1 MPWPPYS
8 NRYPMSGNIDYDL
21 FVIDPGNEDT
31 TLYQL
36 RECIKDALEV
46 LDERITKLERMVK

>member
-1 MPWPPYS
+1 MPFPPYS
-8 NRYPMSGNIDYDL
+8 NSYPKAGNIDYDL

-36 RECIKDALEV
+36 RDCIKDALEV
-46 LDERITKLERMVK
+46 LEERIAELERKTK

>member
-1 MPWPPYS
+1 MPFPPYS
-8 NRYPMSGNIDYDL
+8 NSYQEPSNIDYDL

-36 RECIKDALEV
+36 RDCIKDALEV
-46 LDERITKLERMVK
+46 LEERITELERKMR

>member
-1 MPWPPYS
+1 MPFPPYS
-8 NRYPMSGNIDYDL
+8 NSWPDPGNIDYDL

-36 RECIKDALEV
+36 RACIKDALEV
-46 LDERITKLERMVK
+46 LEERIAELERKMK

>member
-1 MPWPPYS
+1 MPFPPYS
-8 NRYPMSGNIDYDL
+8 NDYPEPGNIDYDL

-36 RECIKDALEV
+36 RSCIKDALEV
-46 LDERITKLERMVK
+46 LEERIAELERKMK

>member
-1 MPWPPYS
+1 MPFPPYS
-8 NRYPMSGNIDYDL
+8 NNYLEPGNIDYDQ

-36 RECIKDALEV
+36 RSCIKDALEA
-46 LDERITKLERMVK
+46 LDERITKLERKMK

>member
-1 MPWPPYS
+1 MPFPPYS

-21 FVIDPGNEDT
+21 FVIDQGNEDT